1 MTQYAMNATID
12 TKKRACIT
20 LAVLAFMDQLQQ
32 LDDAAFAAAW
42 ATWTEHRWDDPA
54 WSEGMVHRI
63 PGVSGP
69 AFISACQ
76 KIAIMAFLPGGIHA
90 FGTWFMAKRSAT
102 WCASPLWKAL
112 AHSAYAVI
120 ASDYAAAVAATAAE
134 AKTEPAKKAKRR
146 TPKGA

>member
-12 TKKRACIT
+12 RKKRACIA

-32 LDDAAFAAAW
+32 LDDAAFATTW
-42 ATWTEHRWDDPA
+42 ATWTDHRWDDPA

-63 PGVSGP
+63 PGVTGP

-90 FGTWFMAKRSAT
+90 FGTWFMAKRGAT
-102 WCASPLWKAL
+102 WCASPIWKAL
-112 AHSAYAVI
+112 ATSAYAVI
-120 ASDYAAAVAATAAE
+120 DSDYTAAVTAAAV
-134 AKTEPAKKAKRR
+134 AKTEPAKKTKRR
-146 TPKGA
+146 TSKGA